1 MFYYR
6 TLANRYEGQTYAY
19 FTVAF
24 WSVILTIMYIIEF
37 AYIALLYPLYIVSG
51 ASGNVLQVRSR
62 ALLCRPWGDR
72 GIGAWPSHLTT
83 CEVWGIKLAFSC
95 ALQDAVDV
103 LVIFGAID
111 LFEGRA

>member
-6 TLANRYEGQTYAY
+6 TLANRYEGQTHAY

-72 GIGAWPSHLTT
+72 GIAWPSHPILFV
-83 CEVWGIKLAFSC
+83 CIKLAFPC
-95 ALQDAVDV
+95 AS
-103 LVIFGAID
+103 
-111 LFEGRA
+111 GRYRRPHHFYHL